1 MWILLLEAGVALFL
15 LIFIV
20 WWTMSGKKPDRPIKP
35 ERSLPQQE
43 NASLNP
49 DQEGRQ

>member
-20 WWTMSGKKPDRPIKP
+20 WWTMSGKKPDRPSKS
-35 ERSLPQQE
+35 EHLLPQDG
-43 NASLNP
+43 SSSPKP
-49 DQEGRQ
+49 DQEDLQ

>member
-20 WWTMSGKKPDRPIKP
+20 WWTMSGKKPDRPVTP
-35 ERSLPQQE
+35 
-43 NASLNP
+43 
-49 DQEGRQ
+49 QEGNQPSIPDKDHRQ